1 MRPGKAPL
9 WGAAREVLTEETLSE
24 AFGVPVRIF
33 ENHTGGTTV
42 RTVAALGA

>member
-1 MRPGKAPL
+1 
-9 WGAAREVLTEETLSE
+9 
-24 AFGVPVRIF
+24 VRIF